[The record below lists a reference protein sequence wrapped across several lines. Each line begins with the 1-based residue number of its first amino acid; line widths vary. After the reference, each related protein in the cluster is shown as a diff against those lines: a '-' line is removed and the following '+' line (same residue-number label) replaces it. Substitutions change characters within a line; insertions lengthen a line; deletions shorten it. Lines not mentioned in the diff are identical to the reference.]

1 MRNKFRQYAF
11 TKLIKRGFNF
21 QFLAENFLN
30 QEKASMEAIGDLE
43 EDSDEWANVGAPG
56 EEDAAGSSDIE
67 DLLNGNCFKSW
78 FKFQYFFTT
87 FKPHTVGSD
96 S

>member
-1 MRNKFRQYAF
+1 
-11 TKLIKRGFNF
+11 
-21 QFLAENFLN
+21 
-30 QEKASMEAIGDLE
+30 MEAIGDLE

-78 FKFQYFFTT
+78 FKFPIFFNY
-87 FKPHTVGSD
+87 V
-96 S
+96 